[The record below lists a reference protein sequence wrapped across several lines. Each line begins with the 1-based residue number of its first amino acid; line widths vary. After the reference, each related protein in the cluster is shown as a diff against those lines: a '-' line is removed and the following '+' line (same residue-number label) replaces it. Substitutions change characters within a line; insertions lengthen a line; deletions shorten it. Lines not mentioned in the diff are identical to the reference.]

1 MSNSLQKHGPHEAH
15 KQLRTRMKSSG
26 LDTIEVQVT
35 RKAGKLKFDFTGSKE
50 QVVKAQKIL
59 ADWN

>member
-15 KQLRTRMKSSG
+15 KQLRLRMKSSG
-26 LDTIEVQVT
+26 LETIKVQVT
-35 RKAGKLKFDFTGSKE
+35 RRAGKMHFGFTGSKE
-50 QVVKAQKIL
+50 QIAQAEKIL

>member
-15 KQLRTRMKSSG
+15 KQLRARMKLSG
-26 LDTIEVQVT
+26 LETIEVQVT
-35 RKAGKLKFDFTGSKE
+35 RRAGKLQFGFTGSKE
-50 QVVKAQKIL
+50 QIAKAQKIL

>member
-1 MSNSLQKHGPHEAH
+1 MSNSLQKHGLHEAH
-15 KQLRTRMKSSG
+15 KQLRTRMKRDG

-35 RKAGKLKFDFTGSKE
+35 RQAGKLRFNFTGSKD
-50 QVVKAQKIL
+50 QVVKAEKVL

>member
-15 KQLRTRMKSSG
+15 KQLSLRIKNSG
-26 LDTIEVQVT
+26 LETIKVQVA
-35 RKAGKLKFDFTGSKE
+35 RRAGKLQFGFTGSKE
-50 QVVKAQKIL
+50 QVVKAEKIL

>member
-1 MSNSLQKHGPHEAH
+1 MSKSLQKHGPGEAH
-15 KQLRTRMKSSG
+15 KQLSTRMKLSG
-26 LDTIEVQVT
+26 LETIKVQVT
-35 RKAGKLKFDFTGSKE
+35 RNAGKLKFDFTGSKE

>member
-15 KQLRTRMKSSG
+15 KQLRLRIKNNG
-26 LDTIEVQVT
+26 LETVQVQVT
-35 RKAGKLKFDFTGSKE
+35 RRAGKLQFGFTGSKE
-50 QVVKAQKIL
+50 QIAKAEKIL